1 MGDAELYVRQADGSN
16 LINEYSLIPSQQPN
30 VVVRVPPDDLWL
42 FDNGEALWPVVVVD
56 LLDPQDDRL
65 VRAANDL
72 AQRMRAR

>member
-1 MGDAELYVRQADGSN
+1 MRQADGSN

-72 AQRMRAR
+72 ARRMRAR